1 MPTSCTGIGSDAFL
15 CCRRLLCYGCFIIM
29 SQCCQLFSGTHKFIA
44 VRTIGI
50 SCVSGLRAGC
60 FPLIPYFSMCVI
72 TFASCNRNA
81 YTFCLIVSLVSSC
94 INCIRCHSHTI
105 CKHRVLIS
113 LLPAPSIRK
122 RNIANLLC
130 AVCRCHCSF
139 RHVWSFRCLI
149 DRNCYCSS
157 YCIVVVCVIRC
168 KYCLIAFVVYSRND
182 VRSCKAPCS
191 CKFIAI
197 CTCHTSACH
206 IRTGKCSIRI
216 VFTLCNGW
224 YCYNYRCCLGY
235 CDGCFSGK
243 FCVIRAVCRLEYPA
257 RLCGSGCRYRV
268 RIAP

>member
-15 CCRRLLCYGCFIIM
+15 CCRRLLCHACQIVM
-29 SQCCQLFSGTHKFIA
+29 AECRQLFSGAQKFIA

-50 SCVSGLRAGC
+50 SCVSGLRAGR

-81 YTFCLIVSLVSSC
+81 YTFCLVVALVSSC
-94 INCIRCHSHTI
+94 INCIRCHCHTI
-105 CKHRVLIS
+105 CKCRVLIS

-130 AVCRCHCSF
+130 AVRRCHCSF

-191 CKFIAI
+191 
-197 CTCHTSACH
+197 
-206 IRTGKCSIRI
+206 GK
-216 VFTLCNGW
+216 
-224 YCYNYRCCLGY
+224 
-235 CDGCFSGK
+235 
-243 FCVIRAVCRLEYPA
+243 
-257 RLCGSGCRYRV
+257 
-268 RIAP
+268 